1 MIHYSRQKIDNKDIK
16 EVVKALRQDFITTG
30 PTVPK
35 FEKAISK
42 TVKSKFAVATNSA
55 TSALHVACLSLNIK
69 KGDRVWTSPNS
80 FVSSANCALFCG
92 AKIDFVDIDKQTFN
106 LSVQK
111 LKDKLKKTKKK
122 FLPKLVIPVSFAGQ
136 SCEMSEIYKLS
147 KIYKFKILE
156 DASHALGAKYKNN
169 FVGSG
174 KYAHISVFSFHPVK
188 MITTGEGG
196 VAVTNDKILF
206 EKMLLYRSHG
216 MERLNLKTKPY
227 FYKIKNLGFN
237 YRMTDFQAALGLSQL
252 KKLKKFILKR
262 KEIFQFYNQKLKD
275 LPIDLPHILTSNI
288 SSNHLYVIKI
298 KGKNAKKKR
307 NDLIKYLDKYKINTN
322 IHYIPIHFHPYYQK
336 IGFKKKTFD
345 ACEDYYSRAL
355 SIPIH
360 QKLSKSQLN
369 LIVEKI
375 ADFFR

>member
-227 FYKIKNLGFN
+227 FYKI
-237 YRMTDFQAALGLSQL
+237 
-252 KKLKKFILKR
+252 
-262 KEIFQFYNQKLKD
+262 NQTLVG
-275 LPIDLPHILTSNI
+275 I
-288 SSNHLYVIKI
+288 
-298 KGKNAKKKR
+298 
-307 NDLIKYLDKYKINTN
+307 
-322 IHYIPIHFHPYYQK
+322 
-336 IGFKKKTFD
+336 
-345 ACEDYYSRAL
+345 
-355 SIPIH
+355 
-360 QKLSKSQLN
+360 
-369 LIVEKI
+369 
-375 ADFFR
+375 

>member
-1 MIHYSRQKIDNKDIK
+1 MIHYSQQAIDNRDIN
-16 EVVKALRQDFITTG
+16 EVAKILRSDFITTG
-30 PTVPK
+30 PTVSL

-42 TVKSKFAVATNSA
+42 KVKSKFAVATNSA
-55 TSALHVACLSLNIK
+55 TSALHISCLALGLKAN
-69 KGDRVWTSPNS
+69 DWVWTSPNS
-80 FVSSANCALFCG
+80 FVASSNSAIYCG
-92 AKIDFVDIDKQTFN
+92 AKIDFVDIDPKTFN
-106 LSVQK
+106 LSATK
-111 LKDKLKKTKKK
+111 LGDKLKKTKKNR
-122 FLPKLVIPVSFAGQ
+122 LPKIVIPVSFAGQ
-136 SCEMSEIYKLS
+136 SCEMEEIKKLS

-156 DASHALGAKYKNN
+156 DASHSLGAKYKNKPIGN
-169 FVGSG
+169 G
-174 KYAHISVFSFHPVK
+174 KYADISVFSFHPVK

-196 VAVTNDKILF
+196 IAVTNKNEFFKKLC
-206 EKMLLYRSHG
+206 LLRSHG
-216 MERLNLKTKPY
+216 IKRSKSNSKPH
-227 FYKIKNLGFN
+227 FYKQEILGFN
-237 YRMTDFQAALGLSQL
+237 YRMTDFQAALGISQL
-252 KKLKKFILKR
+252 KKLNKFILKR
-262 KEIFQFYNQKLKD
+262 KEISLFYNNKLKN

-307 NDLIKYLDKYKINTN
+307 NDLIKYLDKYRINTN

-369 LIVEKI
+369 LIVKKI
-375 ADFFR
+375 ANFFR